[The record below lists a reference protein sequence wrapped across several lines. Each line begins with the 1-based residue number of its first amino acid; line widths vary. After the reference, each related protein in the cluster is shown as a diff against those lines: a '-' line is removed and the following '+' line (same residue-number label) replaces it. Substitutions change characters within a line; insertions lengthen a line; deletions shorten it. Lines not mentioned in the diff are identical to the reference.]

1 MTSENEIKE
10 KSATKQKLDIS
21 KKAIHIT
28 EIDKDIIN
36 YDFVPLMFPEEAKK
50 LLQTK
55 INEIQKEKLTEN
67 EKRIKLE
74 EFFQKNQNIL
84 KSLFEILKEL
94 KNRFSKE
101 LDDAN
106 INCILKSE
114 DCTKY
119 FKELI
124 LKKYHYLAKRNIDSM
139 LQPFIDEFLSNLD
152 KTYEAHIKH
161 LPKQVSTQKVGGENG
176 NIDKKK
182 SGFEKQDPVHE
193 INEIFAP
200 NSYDLIDD
208 AEKPYDNKPKEVEKI
223 KYISFKNPNAF
234 FKNWD
239 DQCLELLKLVWSG
252 KIVPFDPVIYDPGH
266 YDKLMQ
272 LIINLV
278 KNSQPMFANEVTQK
292 LFIETVHMFI
302 KSLPESI
309 QAKEKSEDIDN
320 SLNYKTNSK
329 EREVNSN

>member
-1 MTSENEIKE
+1 
-10 KSATKQKLDIS
+10 
-21 KKAIHIT
+21 
-28 EIDKDIIN
+28 
-36 YDFVPLMFPEEAKK
+36 
-50 LLQTK
+50 
-55 INEIQKEKLTEN
+55 
-67 EKRIKLE
+67 
-74 EFFQKNQNIL
+74 
-84 KSLFEILKEL
+84 
-94 KNRFSKE
+94 
-101 LDDAN
+101 
-106 INCILKSE
+106 
-114 DCTKY
+114 
-119 FKELI
+119 
-124 LKKYHYLAKRNIDSM
+124 M

-182 SGFEKQDPVHE
+182 SGFEKQDTVHE

-329 EREVNSN
+329 EREVNSNEAVKNREETFKSYTKFFCEIESNLSYVQKEFSLFSILMSLSCTFENKKGKCIFEKRPYSPIAREIAQKLMIQLDCKENSFSLFHHEKLYIF